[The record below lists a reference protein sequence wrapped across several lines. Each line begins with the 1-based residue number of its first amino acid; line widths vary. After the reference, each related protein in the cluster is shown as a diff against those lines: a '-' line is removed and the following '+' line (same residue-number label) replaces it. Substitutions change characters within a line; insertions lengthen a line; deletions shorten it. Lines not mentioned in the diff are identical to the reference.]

1 MTRFSLVLSTIHRT
15 NEVGRFLT
23 TLDSQTYRQFE
34 LIVVDQNKDGRLL
47 PILKPYEKKFS
58 IVRCTSK
65 PGLSAA
71 RNVGLRHIVGDVVT
85 FPDDDCLYPPE
96 LLELVAAFL
105 DAHPNVA
112 GLTGRLQMGNPGQ
125 VGTQRFDKKAGL
137 ISQANVWLRA
147 NSSTIFVRRKVVE
160 EIGGFDESLGVGAG
174 TPWEGGEDT
183 DYPLR
188 VVKAGFKMYYTPD
201 LYVLHPSAPKNDYS
215 RLANRAY
222 KYGAG
227 IGRVL
232 RKHDYPLWFVAYFL
246 LRPLGGAFLNFVA
259 GRRDKARFHIAAFR
273 GRFRGWLLS
282 R

>member
-1 MTRFSLVLSTIHRT
+1 MTRFSLVLPTINRT
-15 NEVGRFLT
+15 NEVRKFLT
-23 TLDSQTYRQFE
+23 TLDRQTYRQFE

-47 PILKPYEKKFS
+47 PVLKPYEKKFS
-58 IVRCTSK
+58 IVHCTSK

-71 RNVGLRHIVGDVVT
+71 RNVGLKYIVGDVVA

-96 LLELVAAFL
+96 LLERVAAFL
-105 DAHPNVA
+105 DAHPNVD
-112 GLTGRLQMGNPGQ
+112 GVTGRAQMSNPGQ
-125 VGTQRFDKKAGL
+125 VGTPRFDKKAGFITKANAWTRVVS
-137 ISQANVWLRA
+137 IS
-147 NSSTIFVRRKVVE
+147 IFVRRKIVE

-188 VVKAGFKMYYTPD
+188 AVKAGFKIYYTPD
-201 LYVLHPSAPKNDYS
+201 LYVLHPSAPKNDYP
-215 RLANRAY
+215 RLADRAY

-246 LRPLGGAFLNFVA
+246 LRPLGGAFLSFVA

-282 R
+282 K

>member
-1 MTRFSLVLSTIHRT
+1 MIRFSLVLSTINRT
-15 NEVGRFLT
+15 DEVRRFLT

-34 LIVVDQNKDGRLL
+34 LIVVDQNKDERLL
-47 PILKPYEKKFS
+47 PVLEPYEKMFS
-58 IVRCTSK
+58 IVHCTSK

-71 RNVGLRHIVGDVVT
+71 RNVGLKHTVGDVVT

-96 LLELVAAFL
+96 LLERVASFL

-112 GLTGRLQMGNPGQ
+112 GLAGRLQMGNPGQ
-125 VGTQRFDKKAGL
+125 IGTARFDRKAGL
-137 ISQANVWLRA
+137 ISQANVWKRV

-174 TPWEGGEDT
+174 TPWAGGEDI

-188 VVKAGFKMYYTPD
+188 VVEAGFKFYYSPD
-201 LYVLHPSAPKNDYS
+201 LCVLHPSVPEYDYS
-215 RLANRAY
+215 RLADRAY
-222 KYGAG
+222 GYGAG
-227 IGRVL
+227 IGRVW
-232 RKHDYPLWFVAYFL
+232 RKHDYPFWLVAYFL

-282 R
+282 E